1 MSHEDYI
8 LFYSIVFTNPIVNP
22 RSHESE
28 SESHRTEVTEA
39 KRTEAVTR
47 IEPNTSAALSFI
59 RFALSTELS
68 RNGDNLV
75 QNGG

>member
-28 SESHRTEVTEA
+28 SHQTEVTEA

-47 IEPNTSAALSFI
+47 IEPNTSAALLFI